1 MEDPYMYCVCV
12 RLENLGG
19 PDGDAEG
26 SFASL
31 ADTIMQ
37 QLLSKDVLYQP
48 MKDIGSKYPTWLAT
62 HRSALHC
69 LASPD
74 VKEYGS
80 TISFGLFASSWCIH
94 TLLDDPYCLV
104 VVDKHVS
111 HYWRIFPMRHCTAYA

>member
-1 MEDPYMYCVCV
+1 MILRCMVGGQSEYLQYGPARKPQAGLPDVFQKHGHGARKHLFMLCMRL
-12 RLENLGG
+12 RLENLGS

-62 HRSALHC
+62 HRSVPAL
-69 LASPD
+69 SGI
-74 VKEYGS
+74 Y
-80 TISFGLFASSWCIH
+80 
-94 TLLDDPYCLV
+94 
-104 VVDKHVS
+104 
-111 HYWRIFPMRHCTAYA
+111 